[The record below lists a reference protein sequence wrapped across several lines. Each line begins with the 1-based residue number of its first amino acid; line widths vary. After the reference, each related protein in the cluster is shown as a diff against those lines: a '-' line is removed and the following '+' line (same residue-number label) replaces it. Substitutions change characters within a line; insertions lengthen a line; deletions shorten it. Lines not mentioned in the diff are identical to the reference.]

1 MFELSNNKETR
12 SVYNDFVK
20 KFITSMTR
28 VSLILKK
35 MKKVE
40 RKKKLAEI
48 LKKSNKF
55 LKFLRE
61 KYPD

>member
-1 MFELSNNKETR
+1 
-12 SVYNDFVK
+12 
-20 KFITSMTR
+20 MTR